1 MLGYFGPHLK
11 VIPFDSHSLIT
22 FGIYTRTI
30 VDRYFTY
37 RLVSNSYI
45 VFVFSI
51 DALQSLGS
59 EWGKT
64 LFTIT
69 VHCWRISSYRRSS
82 EGIYI
87 VLIESLCIDWATVLH
102 LQHSVFISLLQVMC
116 SPERQ
121 QWEIGRRAVLLHLMS
136 VAASIA
142 NETRKMK
149 FENHNIDWS
158 NTRIRKSG
166 YYIFYPIA
174 ALSRTSDN

>member
-1 MLGYFGPHLK
+1 MLGYLRPHLK

-22 FGIYTRTI
+22 FGIYKRTI

-37 RLVSNSYI
+37 RLVSSSYI
-45 VFVFSI
+45 VLVFSI

-69 VHCWRISSYRRSS
+69 VHCRRIPSYRRRSS
-82 EGIYI
+82 TGTYI

-102 LQHSVFISLLQVMC
+102 LQHSVFTSLLQVMC
-116 SPERQ
+116 GSERQ
-121 QWEIGRRAVLLHLMS
+121 QWEIGKRAVLLHLMR

-149 FENHNIDWS
+149 I
-158 NTRIRKSG
+158 TMLIGRIRVLG
-166 YYIFYPIA
+166 
-174 ALSRTSDN
+174 SRDITYSIQ